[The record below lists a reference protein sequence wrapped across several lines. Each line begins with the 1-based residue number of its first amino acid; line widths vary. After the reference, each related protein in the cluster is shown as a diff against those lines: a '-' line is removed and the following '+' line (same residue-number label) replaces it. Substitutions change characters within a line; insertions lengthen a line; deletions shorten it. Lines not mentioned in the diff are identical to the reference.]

1 MRADI
6 QVENKEDLTHSK
18 GDAGL
23 VEIWTKEIENADKY
37 EQNWRD
43 EADKNF
49 GIYNN
54 EGARKDRYN
63 VFWSNTQTLRPLLFS
78 RLPKTNITQR
88 FLDDNETNRVA
99 SEMME
104 RSIDLYLKDSDAETV
119 ISKCRD
125 DFLIGGRGVARVCYD
140 PEEIIEVEKEEL
152 NDEGVK
158 VKVKSEEIDSSE
170 KKCRIEYVP
179 WQDFRMSNDKEW
191 CKVRWIAF
199 RHWMSRNEL
208 IEDFGG
214 KGKKVELNGSR
225 IDNKNGDENELFK
238 LAEVWEV
245 WDKESK
251 SVVFLTLNGGG
262 MILSNEEDPY
272 DLKDFFP
279 IAAPLGSNSNPL
291 DLRPIPLYRQYITQ
305 AEELNT
311 IDIRIRSLTEQ
322 CKATYLYSSIAEQSD
337 MTALFNGDDGE
348 ATPMKST
355 GQQKISDLVMAKPL
369 NEIIATIAQLN
380 DRKDRVI
387 FSIRDITGISD
398 IVRGVTTASET
409 ATAQQLKGNF
419 AISRIQPL
427 QKELEF
433 WVRDL
438 IRLLCELT
446 VENYS
451 VEELAQMTQLKIVD
465 IKAIAQV
472 EQAKLD
478 ALLNEAKAMTDPNNP
493 EEVARLEQMNE
504 QAKQTFK
511 KTMKKP
517 LEELKGY
524 AITPEQIPE
533 LEKLI
538 KDDRLRTFAIDV
550 ETDST
555 IKIDQQQEKA
565 DRVEY
570 IRSISEFSNSFF
582 PMVQAGIITAD
593 AFKQFMLFVSKPFK
607 VGRNVEES
615 LISEEEQ
622 EPKGPTAEEMLA
634 EAEIQIKQQELQ
646 LKAQDQQIQAQ
657 LKQQEI
663 DIAKAKVLQDAQ
675 LAQDKLEF
683 EDANKAVDRDHQ
695 QVMQVTGA
703 RTALINSQAMAQTE
717 KVNQEIRNS
726 NPQKFV

>member
-1 MRADI
+1 MQANI

-23 VEIWTKEIENADKY
+23 VEIWTKEIENASNY
-37 EQNWRD
+37 EKKWRD
-43 EADKNF
+43 EADANF
-49 GIYNN
+49 TVYNN
-54 EGARKDRYN
+54 EGQSEDRYN

-88 FLDDNETNRVA
+88 FLDSSETNRIA

-140 PEEIIEVEKEEL
+140 PEEEVELEDGTKEM
-152 NDEGVK
+152 D
-158 VKVKSEEIDSSE
+158 DSE
-170 KKCRIEYVP
+170 KKCRIEYVD
-179 WQDFRMSNDKEW
+179 WKDFRMSTDKEW
-191 CKVRWIAF
+191 CNVKWIAF
-199 RHWMSRNEL
+199 RHYKNREEL
-208 IEDFGG
+208 VEDFAD
-214 KGKKVELNGSR
+214 KGNKVELNATRLSE
-225 IDNKNGDENELFK
+225 NKNKDDNNELFK
-238 LAEVWEV
+238 MAEVWEI
-245 WDKESK
+245 WDKESE
-251 SVVFLTLNGGG
+251 SVLFLTIGGG
-262 MILSNEEDPY
+262 GVLLSNEEDPY
-272 DLKDFFP
+272 KLRDFFP
-279 IAAPLGSNSNPL
+279 IASPLGSNSNPI
-291 DLRPIPLYRQYITQ
+291 DLRPIPLYRQYKTQ

-311 IDIRIRSLTEQ
+311 IDTRIRSLVEQ
-322 CKATYLYSSIAEQSD
+322 CKFTGLYSTIAEKSD
-337 MTALFNGDDGE
+337 MVALFNGDDGTM
-348 ATPMKST
+348 TPMLST
-355 GQQKISDLVMAKPL
+355 GNQKVQDLVMFKPL
-369 NEIIATIAQLN
+369 GEIIATISQLN

-433 WVRDL
+433 WTRDL

-446 VENYS
+446 VENYT

-465 IKAIAQV
+465 IKAIEKA
-472 EQAKLD
+472 EQLKLD
-478 ALLNEAKAMTDPNNP
+478 ALLNEAKALTDPDNP

-504 QAKQTFK
+504 QAKEQFK

-517 LEELKGY
+517 LEDLKGY

-538 KDDRLRTFAIDV
+538 KNDKLRTFAIDV

-555 IKIDQQQEKA
+555 IKIDQQQEKT
-565 DRVEY
+565 DRIEY

-582 PMVQAGIITAD
+582 PMVQAGIITPD
-593 AFKQFMLFVSKPFK
+593 AFKQFMLFISKPFK

-615 LISEEEQ
+615 LIAQEEQ
-622 EPKGPTAEEMLA
+622 EAKAPTAEEMLA
-634 EAEIQIKQQELQ
+634 QAEIQIKQQELQ
-646 LKAQDQQIQAQ
+646 LKAQKQATDAQ
-657 LKQQEI
+657 FTQQEL
-663 DIAKAKVLQDAQ
+663 DIKKATLLQEQAIH
-675 LAQDKLEF
+675 QDNLDF
-683 EDANKAVDRDHQ
+683 EDSNKAADREHQ
-695 QVMQVTGA
+695 LVKDITGA
-703 RTALINSQAMAQTE
+703 RTALMNAQAMAQTE
-717 KVNQEIRNS
+717 NLNQTIRDANK
-726 NPQKFV
+726 PTLI